1 MEHSEED
8 PRIIRTR
15 NLIIDAFLDLIKE
28 KDFNTISV
36 KDITERATINRATFY
51 RHFTDK
57 YILLEKILNQMMKN
71 IGIEQ
76 IQERTELDEETF
88 KILVNAFSKLV
99 EELKQT
105 FGRNYHT
112 VIIVMES
119 EIKDK
124 LIDIISTF
132 IQLENIEQRKIIATM
147 FVTSIYSATCSW
159 ISKNKIIS
167 YKTFLST
174 ILPFLMGAVS
184 QLSVNDNNLDEKN
197 DSFPNTDDSR

>member
-36 KDITERATINRATFY
+36 KDITEQATINRATFY

-184 QLSVNDNNLDEKN
+184 QLSVNNNNLDEKN
-197 DSFPNTDDSR
+197 ESFPNKGDSR